1 MAKNSAVP
9 PGRFAAMMGFI
20 MTPEKPGKGPRVG
33 VTLAL
38 QRRKHRRQFRGPPS
52 RRAFLIGGAAMVAA
66 GASMVGLVA
75 RTASPRL
82 EGLSLPVRPPTA
94 SPDDDAFRRACIR
107 CGLCGTVCENG
118 CIRFFGADE
127 PEMGA
132 MTPYL
137 DVRRRS
143 CTLCMRCTNICPSG
157 ALRPVADDLQVIA
170 EKIDMGR
177 AKVERD
183 LCLSYLGR
191 ICGYCHDVCPLPGK
205 AIKLTT
211 HGLPV
216 IQDGCVGCGRCVEHC
231 PQNPSALTLVPAS
244 ARQVPS

>member
-1 MAKNSAVP
+1 
-9 PGRFAAMMGFI
+9 MMGFI

-211 HGLPV
+211 HGIPV